1 MAKHAVPARVGR
13 RRIVGLVAVVLVVAT
28 AVVIVSRMNSST
40 SDRSAPATPSTST
53 TSTSLE
59 EPSTEKPDGST
70 TSSASLTT
78 VTDPALAALPAT
90 GPGITEPGILLIAS
104 PASDGSFDV
113 LERVRLAGPVSVLT
127 LRPAPVD
134 RAGRQFAS
142 ASAAATQVEASAADQ
157 PVLVPGA
164 TVGTQ
169 VELPVAQADRFELRY
184 RLDDVTVHSTPS
196 TDGRALAAI
205 GPLTGGVDDDLPVLV
220 VVSGGTV
227 LGLSC
232 PLLPLSQQSCGSRV
246 QGEPALQRELPWSLA
261 LTAVQFN
268 VPPT

>member
-1 MAKHAVPARVGR
+1 MAKHAVPTRVGR

-28 AVVIVSRMNSST
+28 AVVIVSRMNSAT
-40 SDRSAPATPSTST
+40 TDRSTPAAPSSATPARES
-53 TSTSLE
+53 
-59 EPSTEKPDGST
+59 PSTENPDGSR
-70 TSSASLTT
+70 TSSTSVATA
-78 VTDPALAALPAT
+78 TDPDQAALPAT

-113 LERVRLAGPVSVLT
+113 LERIRLADPVSVLT
-127 LRPAPVD
+127 LRPAPVV

-142 ASAAATQVEASAADQ
+142 ASAAATQVELSAGDQ

-164 TVGTQ
+164 TVGAQ
-169 VELPVAQADRFELRY
+169 VDLPVAQTDRFELRY
-184 RLDDVTVHSTPS
+184 RLDDITVRSTPS

-220 VVSGGTV
+220 IVSGGTV

-246 QGEPALQRELPWSLA
+246 QAEPALQRELPWSLA
-261 LTAVQFN
+261 LTEVQFN
-268 VPPT
+268 LPPA